1 MIQILITDDH
11 PVVRQGLKQ
20 VISETSDITVAGE
33 AGTGQEALDMIR
45 TNEYDLV
52 LLDISLP
59 GVSGLDILKQ
69 ITAEKPKLPVLIL
82 SIHSEEQYAVRALKT
97 GASGYMTK
105 ASAPEELIG
114 AIRAIS
120 AGGKYITSS
129 LSQRLVM
136 YIQSPSDSKPP
147 HANLSNR
154 EYEVLCLI
162 AQGRPVSEI
171 ARTLFLS
178 PKTVSTYRTRIL
190 DKMGMKNNAE
200 MMRYAIKNGLVDLI

>member
-45 TNEYDLV
+45 ANDYDLV

-69 ITAEKPKLPVLIL
+69 IAAEKPKLPVLIL

-147 HANLSNR
+147 HENLSNR

-162 AQGRPVSEI
+162 AQGKPVSEI
-171 ARTLFLS
+171 ARVLFLS

-200 MMRYAIKNGLVDLI
+200 LMRYAIKNGLVDLI